1 MTISEAVGL
10 ILQCAVY
17 AKGGEIF
24 ILDMGE
30 PIKIYDLAVK
40 MIKLRGYRPNID
52 INIEIVGLRPGEKLY
67 EELLINP
74 NNNYA
79 KTKNKKIYIEKETPI
94 KKEQL
99 KLKYVID
106 NFELQNND
114 EQKVILSKII
124 KTYKKDG
131 DNNANT

>member
-1 MTISEAVGL
+1 MFKVDFKEKHDAFVQL
-10 ILQCAVY
+10 IKSNNLLEELTAL
-17 AKGGEIF
+17 KKSIIWRENGRI
-24 ILDMGE
+24 I
-30 PIKIYDLAVK
+30 
-40 MIKLRGYRPNID
+40 
-52 INIEIVGLRPGEKLY
+52 LRPGEKLY

-74 NNNYA
+74 NNNYT

-114 EQKVILSKII
+114 ELKVILSKII
-124 KTYKKDG
+124 KTYKIDG

>member
-1 MTISEAVGL
+1 MKVQLFVRS
-10 ILQCAVY
+10 
-17 AKGGEIF
+17 
-24 ILDMGE
+24 
-30 PIKIYDLAVK
+30 P
-40 MIKLRGYRPNID
+40 PNID

-74 NNNYA
+74 NNNYT

-114 EQKVILSKII
+114 ELKVILSKII
-124 KTYKKDG
+124 KTYKIV
-131 DNNANT
+131 NILPF